1 MLDNKSIPKM
11 DKGELHMLPTPHQ
24 QPVLKYGTFFTLYAT
39 LTCPVLCCPH
49 VLRNSVLGLLVCL
62 TSTVLGLQA
71 DRQTKQDVLVRCVN
85 DLARDLTVGF
95 LGLLILAYTYV
106 PPAQFSACQNR
117 GRQARSLDVQN
128 TATHGGG
135 GGT

>member
-1 MLDNKSIPKM
+1 MLNNKSIPKM
-11 DKGELHMLPTPHQ
+11 DKEELHMLPTPHQ
-24 QPVLKYGTFFTLYAT
+24 QAVLKYGTFFTLYST

-85 DLARDLTVGF
+85 DLARDLTVGVWPTH
-95 LGLLILAYTYV
+95 LGLHIRPSSTVSSL
-106 PPAQFSACQNR
+106 PKQ
-117 GRQARSLDVQN
+117 RQTGKISRRPEHCHTL
-128 TATHGGG
+128 GG